1 MLNKRLEPD
10 KEFSG
15 KRVFFSPAP
24 FFRKFFPQKQKLDGD
39 QHQAHI
45 ESKHSQSRAE
55 AQAEGVRDAG
65 DRRGSQIGF
74 CDKSHPKG
82 IDEQPCEKEKITFDK
97 FCFIQ
102 VDASFPVNSG

>member
-24 FFRKFFPQKQKLDGD
+24 FFRKFFSQKQKLDGD

-65 DRRGSQIGF
+65 DRRGSQSGF
-74 CDKSHPKG
+74 CDKSPPK
-82 IDEQPCEKEKITFDK
+82 ELT
-97 FCFIQ
+97 
-102 VDASFPVNSG
+102 NSPARKKR